1 MVTKMRVAGVEVPG
15 MLVPIGA
22 ILAYSGASAPTGWV
36 LCDGAAISRTTY
48 ATLFANI
55 GTNFG
60 AGDGST
66 TFNVPDLRGRVL
78 VGKDDMGGVAASRV
92 TSGSEGLDGASLAA
106 VGQRIVESDATKDHG
121 VVFNFIIR
129 ATSTD

>member
-1 MVTKMRVAGVEVPG
+1 MVTKMRVAGVEFPG
-15 MLVPIGA
+15 MLVPIGS

-48 ATLFANI
+48 ATLFAAI
-55 GTNFG
+55 GTSFG
-60 AGDGST
+60 TGDGST

-78 VGKDDMGGVAASRV
+78 VGKDDMGGTAASRV
-92 TSGSEGLDGASLAA
+92 TSGSEGLAAENLAA
-106 VGQRIVESDATKDHG
+106 TGQRIVEADGTKDHG

-129 ATSTD
+129 ADSAD